1 MNPHC
6 FFYRRFIDPLLRP
19 LRRTLAGMIP
29 EGASVL
35 EAACGTGEQSLIIAR
50 KAGRVLGF
58 DYNRTIVECAQGRI
72 PGDGEWT
79 NLTFQEADA
88 RDLLFIADGE
98 FDYATITLALHE
110 MNPANRI
117 PVLRELS
124 RTARQLLVADYS
136 TPMPSTIGG
145 WFTRMIEK
153 MAGKDHYAGYSDYQ
167 AAGGLDTIIRES
179 GLEIVEENSV
189 LGGIGRI
196 VLCRVIDSESPS
208 ALQPNKALPSQEQ
221 KLPVPQDR

>member
-1 MNPHC
+1 MNSHC

-35 EAACGTGEQSLIIAR
+35 EAACGTGEQSLILAR
-50 KAGRVLGF
+50 RAGRVLGF
-58 DYNRTIVECAQGRI
+58 DYNRTIVECAQGRVS
-72 PGDGEWT
+72 GLSE
-79 NLTFQEADA
+79 NLSFQEADA
-88 RDLLFIADGE
+88 RNLPFIADKE

-117 PVLRELS
+117 PVLRELT
-124 RTARQLLVADYS
+124 RTAGQLLVADYA
-136 TPMPSTIGG
+136 TPIPPTFGG

-153 MAGKDHYAGYSDYQ
+153 MAGKEHYAGYCDYQ
-167 AAGGLDTIIRES
+167 AAGGLETIIGDS
-179 GLEIVEENSV
+179 GLEILNEHSV

-196 VLCRVIDSESPS
+196 VLCRASKIN
-208 ALQPNKALPSQEQ
+208 A
-221 KLPVPQDR
+221 